1 MSQTT
6 PKSKTCGQPPTTR
19 GVGKSNV
26 GYIAYCNSDNPAPFL
41 QDVVPANEHFIAR
54 MVDPHRGGDSFI
66 GKGTFGVLYTQEATQ
81 RWLDAQEA
89 SDVAPV
95 SAPISAPESDE
106 ELVEIVVYSD
116 GSWVFPDDRQFV
128 TDGACD
134 DWVIRRC
141 PASYFDGD
149 WEKVNHFAHTSA
161 GFPPYADDPAPEAS
175 APEASASDAPALT
188 GNQAEDVVQ
197 PVPSD
202 DEVRNTI
209 QAWERMQNPSYVFA
223 GKNTQGLID
232 LYRSMGLSDINTM
245 RAITLY
251 EEAFYRRNEQAEKV
265 RYHIDVLN
273 LLTEQ
278 VQTAGN
284 IALEFIKKQTNR
296 GG

>member
-6 PKSKTCGQPPTTR
+6 PKS
-19 GVGKSNV
+19 KSNV
-26 GYIAYCNSDNPAPFL
+26 GYIAYCNSEDPASFL
-41 QDVVPANEHFIAR
+41 QDVVPDNEHFIAR
-54 MVDPHRGGDSFI
+54 MVDPHRGGESFI

-81 RWLDAQEA
+81 RWFDEQEA
-89 SDVAPV
+89 AAQAEAP
-95 SAPISAPESDE
+95 APESDE
-106 ELVEIVVYSD
+106 DLVEIVVYSD
-116 GSWVFPDDRQFV
+116 GSWVFPDDREFV

-149 WEKVNHFAHTSA
+149 WEKVNKFAHTVA
-161 GFPPYADDPAPEAS
+161 GLTPDADDPAHEASAPEAS
-175 APEASASDAPALT
+175 APEASALT
-188 GNQAEDVVQ
+188 GNPADDVVQ

-209 QAWERMQNPSYVFA
+209 QAWERMQNPSYEFA

-245 RAITLY
+245 RAINLY